1 MTDPASGAERPLPLR
16 VVGERWDPRTHE
28 VKDFLARNRHPYL
41 WADPSDSEVG
51 RRLLAAAGPGAHTP
65 LLLFPGGETLSAPT
79 DEEIAERIGLRTE
92 PESPF
97 YDLVIVGGGPAGL
110 AAAVYGA
117 SEGLRTVVVERGA
130 PGGQAGQSARI
141 ENYLGFPEGI
151 TGNELTAR
159 AVQQAE
165 RFGVEIV
172 ATRAAT
178 ALRADGDYRVLTL
191 DDGTELSC
199 HALLLATGVE
209 WRTLDAPGCGELVG
223 AGVYYGA
230 AAAEAAAVQGQDV
243 YMLGA
248 GNSAGQAALLLARY
262 AKSVTLVAMEDS
274 INQRMSSYLVER
286 VESAPNIR
294 TRTGCTVCSATG
306 DSRLET
312 ITIRNEAT
320 GETEEVPTEALFV
333 FIGAAPE
340 TEWLAGTLAR
350 DDQGYVRVGR
360 RVAPGEWP
368 LKERHPFLLETS
380 MPGVFAA
387 GDVHA
392 GSVKRVAT
400 AVGEGSMAVHFIHEY
415 LRER

>member
-1 MTDPASGAERPLPLR
+1 MSEPAPGADRPLPLQ

-28 VKDFLARNRHPYL
+28 VKDFLARNRVPYL

-51 RRLLAAAGPGAHTP
+51 RRLLAQAGPGARTP
-65 LLLFPGGETLSAPT
+65 LLLFPGGEPLSAPT

-92 PESPF
+92 PGSPF
-97 YDLVIVGGGPAGL
+97 YDFVIVGGGPAGL

-151 TGNELTAR
+151 TGSELTAR
-159 AVQQAE
+159 AVEQAE
-165 RFGVEIV
+165 RFGVEVV

-178 ALRADGDYRVLTL
+178 ALRAAGDYRVLTL
-191 DDGTELSC
+191 DDGTELAC

-262 AKSVTLVAMEDS
+262 AKSVTLVAMEDAIS
-274 INQRMSSYLVER
+274 ERMSQYLVER

-306 DSRLET
+306 ESRLET
-312 ITIRNEAT
+312 ITIRDEKT
-320 GETEEVPTEALFV
+320 GETEEVSTEALFV

-340 TEWLAGTLAR
+340 TEWLEGTLAR
-350 DDQGYVRVGR
+350 DEQGYLRVGR
-360 RVAPGEWP
+360 RLEAGEWP
-368 LKERHPFLLETS
+368 LKDRQPFLLETS

-387 GDVHA
+387 GDVHS

-400 AVGEGSMAVHFIHEY
+400 AVGEGSMAVQFVHEY